1 MHLGSCNLYADDT
14 LVYCTGKNVT
24 ELTNNMQICVVA
36 IREWYDMNRLVI
48 NNTKSNVMLVT
59 TRKMLSRIDNTDI
72 DIYIVDQK
80 LLQCTNIN
88 YLGI

>member
-1 MHLGSCNLYADDT
+1 
-14 LVYCTGKNVT
+14 
-24 ELTNNMQICVVA
+24 
-36 IREWYDMNRLVI
+36 MNSLVI

-59 TRKMLSRIDNTDI
+59 TRQMLSRIDNTGI
-72 DIYIVDQK
+72 YIYIVDQK